1 MQQSHRRLVEREK
14 YNLKNNLTHF
24 HMLVPWLITSPQLSA
39 RGAFDAASL
48 FAHMV
53 SPSPP
58 PAKRVSDQNGHS
70 TFIAVA
76 A

>member
-1 MQQSHRRLVEREK
+1 
-14 YNLKNNLTHF
+14 
-24 HMLVPWLITSPQLSA
+24 MLVPWLSTSPQLSA

-48 FAHMV
+48 VAHMV
-53 SPSPP
+53 SPTPP